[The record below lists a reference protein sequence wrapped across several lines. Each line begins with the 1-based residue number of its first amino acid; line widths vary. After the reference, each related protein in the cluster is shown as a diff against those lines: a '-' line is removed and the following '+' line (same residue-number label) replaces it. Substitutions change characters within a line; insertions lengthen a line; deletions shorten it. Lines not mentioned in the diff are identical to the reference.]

1 MTSVKTLSPSSPSQ
15 LPRPLVLFKEYEG
28 DEEEE
33 LKSGDICESY
43 GGELLGSPK
52 LDERYLKPTAGILIC
67 SDIYEIS

>member
-43 GGELLGSPK
+43 IQNLF
-52 LDERYLKPTAGILIC
+52 
-67 SDIYEIS
+67 